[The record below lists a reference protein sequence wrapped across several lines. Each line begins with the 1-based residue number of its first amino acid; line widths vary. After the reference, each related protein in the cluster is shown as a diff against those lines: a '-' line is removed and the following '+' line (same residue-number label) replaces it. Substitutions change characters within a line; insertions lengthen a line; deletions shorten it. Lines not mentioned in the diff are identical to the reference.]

1 MQDLQRRRQHQ
12 DGDALVD
19 SGKWLSREDRE
30 ALSGAVRTYFSKAR
44 LEPSAP
50 PTAVEAWR
58 FQGYFVL
65 HLLNGSSAFATRSG
79 CGWDAVGRR
88 MV

>member
-1 MQDLQRRRQHQ
+1 ME
-12 DGDALVD
+12 
-19 SGKWLSREDRE
+19 SGKWLSRADRE
-30 ALSGAVRTYFSKAR
+30 ALSSAVSTYFSKAC

-65 HLLNGSSAFATRSG
+65 HLLNGRT
-79 CGWDAVGRR
+79 
-88 MV
+88 